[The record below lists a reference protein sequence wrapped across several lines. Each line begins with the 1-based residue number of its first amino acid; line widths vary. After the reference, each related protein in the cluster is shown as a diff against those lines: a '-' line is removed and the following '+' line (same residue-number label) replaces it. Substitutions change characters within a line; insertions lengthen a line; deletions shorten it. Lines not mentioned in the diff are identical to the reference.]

1 MDKIEETKIQ
11 FLGYFVREMNFLRN
25 DNFKS
30 EKINLNMKFSKNT
43 TYLENNKVKLNV
55 NAKLFEDAVTKNYPF
70 SLSLVVTGVFQYN
83 HINIDEDKK
92 REMLEQKLLDILYPY
107 IRSIVS
113 TITMTSNLPPLYL
126 PTLNINQF
134 ISVNK

>member
-25 DNFKS
+25 DNFKGQ
-30 EKINLNMKFSKNT
+30 KINLNMKFSKNT

-55 NAKLFEDAVTKNYPF
+55 NVKLFEDAVTKNYPF

-83 HINIDEDKK
+83 QINIDEDKK
-92 REMLEQKLLDILYPY
+92 REMLEQKFLDILYPY

-113 TITMTSNLPPLYL
+113 TITMTSNIPPLYL